1 MRRAVA
7 VTRQPEGQEASVV
20 MGEVVQLRPLVL
32 GYARL
37 APFAGHGQHTVV
49 QAQLSSHAQSAGLQ
63 LGTVYFGRTGSLPL
77 FDHADAAS
85 AYTSLIASLKH
96 SQASGVLVPSLT
108 AFGDERDKRIAELE
122 DDLGVVVRAVDA
134 DVHDPAISS
143 RPMSG
148 RTAHGPCAAPVLPCN
163 ESPPLEEGESRE

>member
-1 MRRAVA
+1 
-7 VTRQPEGQEASVV
+7 
-20 MGEVVQLRPLVL
+20 MGEVVQLQPLVL

-37 APFAGHGQHTVV
+37 APFAGHRQHTVV
-49 QAQLSSHAQSAGLQ
+49 QAQLSSYAQSAGLQ
-63 LGTVYFGRTGSLPL
+63 LGTIYFERTGSLPL

-85 AYTSLIASLKH
+85 AYTSLIAGLKH

-134 DVHDPAISS
+134 DVHYPRD
-143 RPMSG
+143 
-148 RTAHGPCAAPVLPCN
+148 
-163 ESPPLEEGESRE
+163 